1 MNEMNDTTISFRDR
15 VIVIASM
22 HRKDLAITPVL
33 EKDFGLKC
41 RIAEGIDTDRF
52 GTFSGEVERN
62 GSPIDAA
69 RMKCDFVLDRGDTD
83 LVIATEGSFGP
94 HPSAFFLPAH
104 QELILLKDK
113 FLGIEIQAST
123 LTTETNFAQAQVT
136 NTKDLLAFAARAGFP
151 EHGLILR
158 SDYRME
164 KGIASEQRLLH
175 VFEDMLNQGFPIA
188 VETDM
193 RAMMNPSRM
202 KVIKA
207 LTYQL
212 AEKMKCLCPQCS
224 TPGFDLVKHIP
235 GLPCEWCSQ
244 PTRMVKSVVKACQ
257 KCSFQEE
264 YEVMHA
270 KRFADPAVC
279 SNCNP

>member
-1 MNEMNDTTISFRDR
+1 MNDTTVSFRDR

-22 HRKDLAITPVL
+22 HRKDLAIAPVL

-52 GTFSGEVERN
+52 GTFSGEVERI

-69 RMKCDFVLDRGDTD
+69 RMKCDFVLDRGDAD

-104 QELILLKDK
+104 QELILVKDK
-113 FLGIEIQAST
+113 LLGIEIQAST
-123 LTTETNFAQAQVT
+123 LTTETNFAQAQVS
-136 NTKDLLAFAARAGFP
+136 NTIELLAFASKVNFP
-151 EHGLILR
+151 THGLILK
-158 SDYRME
+158 SDHRIE
-164 KGIASEQRLLH
+164 KGIESEQGLLY
-175 VFEDMLNQGFPIA
+175 VFEDMLNQGFPIS

-193 RAMMNPSRM
+193 RAMMNPTRM
-202 KVIKA
+202 KIIKA

-212 AEKMKCLCPQCS
+212 GEKMKCLCPACK

-235 GLPCEWCSQ
+235 GLPCELCFQ
-244 PTRMVKSVVKACQ
+244 PTRIAKSIVRACQ
-257 KCSFQEE
+257 KCLFAEE
-264 YEVMHA
+264 IELPQT

-279 SNCNP
+279 LHCNP